1 MDMAVVAVD
10 CDAAAWNAG
19 VWTPPLAASADVDEV
34 WRPQGWYVDQANA
47 YIAGVLDGSIPACKW
62 TKAACQRQL
71 DDLARADVGDWSY
84 EFSIGRAEHVCRFIE
99 LLPHIKGRW
108 AGQPLELMPWQIFIL
123 TTIFGWLVRGTP
135 NRRFR
140 TVYIEVPRKN
150 AKSTLSSAV
159 ALYML
164 TADREPGAEIYSAAT
179 TRDQARIVFN
189 DAKQMALR
197 TVDFRRRFGVRAFVH
212 SVSASFH
219 EERENGTVDEYSGL
233 FVPLSAEGS
242 TLDGLNV
249 HFATV
254 DELHA
259 HKKRAVWDVIETATG
274 SRAQSLLWAITTAGS
289 DSSGIC
295 FEQRNYVTR
304 LLNAVL
310 RVHDGL
316 GYPIKGTFAEDETY
330 FGIVYTIDDA
340 DEWTNEAC
348 WAKANPNLGVS
359 IYPDD
364 IRRLADKAIRM
375 ASARANFLTKRLN
388 VWVNA
393 SQAWMDMR
401 KWDACADPTLT
412 PEAFV
417 GEYVIDALDL
427 ASKRDIADKVSL
439 FERQVDGK
447 PHFYCFA
454 KHYLPEEACTDD
466 VNAQY
471 PGWKL
476 DGWLTTTPG
485 NVTDYGYIE
494 ADIEDDMRR
503 FAVREVPYDPWQASQ
518 LSTRMLDKGVPM
530 VELRQTVQNM
540 SEPMKEFEALV
551 LDGRFHHNG
560 DPVLTWMVGNVVA
573 HLDAKDNI
581 YPRKEAEEKKID
593 GAVAIIMALNRA
605 MLGQRDG
612 ASFWESATSAEQP
625 TGADVPASAA

>member
-1 MDMAVVAVD
+1 MLVQTSGPAAGRAPAVAHS
-10 CDAAAWNAG
+10 AAANVEQVWHPAG
-19 VWTPPLAASADVDEV
+19 YYVQAAAEYCRAVLAGE
-34 WRPQGWYVDQANA
+34 
-47 YIAGVLDGSIPACKW
+47 IPACKW

-71 DDLARADVGDWSY
+71 DDLRRAESDPDWSWT
-84 EFSIGRAEHVCRFIE
+84 FSIERAEHVCRFIE
-99 LLPHIKGRW
+99 LLPHIKGEW
-108 AGQPLELMPWQIFIL
+108 GGTPITLEPWQIFIL
-123 TTIFGWLVRGTP
+123 TTVFGWVHRETGR
-135 NRRFR
+135 RRFR

-189 DAKQMALR
+189 DAKAMAERTPDLR
-197 TVDFRRRFGVRAFVH
+197 RCFGVRPYAH
-212 SVSASFH
+212 SISSKFN
-219 EERENGTVDEYSGL
+219 EERAGDVRQYEGL

-274 SRAQSLLWAITTAGS
+274 SRAQSLIWAITTAGS
-289 DSSGIC
+289 DTAGIC
-295 FEQRNYVTR
+295 YEQRSYVVR
-304 LLNAVL
+304 LLNGVL

-316 GYPIKGTFAEDETY
+316 GYPIKGTFAEDDTY
-330 FGIVYTIDDA
+330 FGIIYTIDEA
-340 DEWTNEAC
+340 DEWTDPTC
-348 WAKANPNLGVS
+348 WGKANPNLGVS

-364 IRRLADKAIRM
+364 IRRLADKALKM
-375 ASARANFLTKRLN
+375 ASARGNFLTKRLN

-393 SQAWMDMR
+393 AQAWMDMR
-401 KWDACADPTLT
+401 KWDSCADPTLT
-412 PEAFV
+412 PEQFAADPCV
-417 GEYVIDALDL
+417 NSLDL

-439 FERQVDGK
+439 FERQIDGK
-447 PHFYCFA
+447 RHVYAFA
-454 KHYLPEEACTDD
+454 KHYLPDEACSDD
-466 VNAQY
+466 INSQY
-471 PGWKL
+471 VGWKE

-485 NVTDYGYIE
+485 NVTDYSY
-494 ADIEDDMRR
+494 IEDDLEADMAR
-503 FAVREVPYDPWQASQ
+503 FNVVEVPFDPWQATQ
-518 LSTRMLDKGVPM
+518 LSTRMLDKGMPM
-530 VELRQTVQNM
+530 IELRQTVQNL

-581 YPRKEAEEKKID
+581 YPRKESEEKKID
-593 GAVAIIMALNRA
+593 GAVAIIMGLNRV
-605 MLGQRDG
+605 MLR
-612 ASFWESATSAEQP
+612 ERSAPPPEE
-625 TGADVPASAA
+625 VMVV